1 MVRRRPPILSPIE
14 EPPSSKS
21 LVISEIR
28 VKKGAVK
35 TPENKK
41 VDKTASRKQGFEILG
56 LKAVL
61 WRIWLRSAKI
71 FWASASMR
79 NCWTLS
85 LRLPGGWNI
94 ACNAREMSGCK
105 EADNQQVFSEHVL
118 ML

>member
-21 LVISEIR
+21 FVISEIR

-61 WRIWLRSAKI
+61 WRI
-71 FWASASMR
+71 
-79 NCWTLS
+79 
-85 LRLPGGWNI
+85 
-94 ACNAREMSGCK
+94 
-105 EADNQQVFSEHVL
+105 
-118 ML
+118 